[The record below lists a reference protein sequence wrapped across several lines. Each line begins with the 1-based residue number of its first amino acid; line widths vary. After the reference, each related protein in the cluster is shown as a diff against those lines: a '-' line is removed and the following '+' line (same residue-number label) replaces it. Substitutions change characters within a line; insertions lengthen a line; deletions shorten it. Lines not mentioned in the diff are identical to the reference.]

1 MDIMKPRHGYY
12 LGKPR
17 LIGYYLGMVAK
28 NTVKMVMTGG
38 WSMALDL
45 PREYMGFEET
55 NSWGY
60 H

>member
-1 MDIMKPRHGYY
+1 MDIMKPRH
-12 LGKPR
+12 
-17 LIGYYLGMVAK
+17 GYYLGMVAK